1 MPFDVEEGN
10 FEGVCSGEFIQV
22 WRYGRRR
29 LEELWMVPIMEEYL
43 SWIKPKGQTRRLLE
57 KVRDIWSDYLK
68 HPFVRGIGDGSLD
81 KEKFRFY
88 LKQDYLY
95 LVEYAKVFA
104 IGIAKAD
111 DEEVMRFFSDAVH
124 AIFTSEMNIHRA
136 YMQRFGVTA
145 KEIADTMPSLANR
158 SYTSYMLRV
167 AYEGSIAEI
176 LASVLS
182 CALSYEYIAKAI
194 VSEYPQASLHPFYG
208 EWVSGYAGED
218 YQRNN
223 QRLVEFF
230 EIATKDFSEKQ
241 LLRCEDIFVTCSLY
255 EATFWEM
262 AWRMKIWC

>member
-1 MPFDVEEGN
+1 
-10 FEGVCSGEFIQV
+10 
-22 WRYGRRR
+22 
-29 LEELWMVPIMEEYL
+29 MEAYL
-43 SWIKPKGQTRRLLE
+43 SWIKPKEQTRRLLE
-57 KVRDIWSDYLK
+57 KARDIWSGYLG
-68 HPFVRGIGDGSLD
+68 HPFVRGIGDGTLD

-95 LVEYAKVFA
+95 LIEYAKVFA
-104 IGIAKAD
+104 VGITKSNDA
-111 DEEVMRFFSDAVH
+111 EIIRFLSDVIH
-124 AIFTSEMNIHRA
+124 QIFTSEMNIHRA

-145 KEIADTMPSLANR
+145 KEIADTTPSLDNR

-167 AYEGSIAEI
+167 AYEGGIAEI

-223 QRLVEFF
+223 QRLAECF
-230 EIATKDFSEKQ
+230 EAITGELPEKQ
-241 LLRCEDIFVTCSLY
+241 LLSCEEIFVTCSHY
-255 EATFWEM
+255 ETAFWEM
-262 AWRMKIWC
+262 AWEMEL

>member
-1 MPFDVEEGN
+1 
-10 FEGVCSGEFIQV
+10 
-22 WRYGRRR
+22 
-29 LEELWMVPIMEEYL
+29 MEAYL
-43 SWIKPKGQTRRLLE
+43 SWIKPKEQTRRLLE
-57 KVRDIWSDYLK
+57 KARDIWSGYLG
-68 HPFVRGIGDGSLD
+68 HPFVRGIGDGTLD

-95 LVEYAKVFA
+95 LIEYAKVFA
-104 IGIAKAD
+104 VGIAKSNDA
-111 DEEVMRFFSDAVH
+111 EIIRFLSDIIH
-124 AIFTSEMNIHRA
+124 QIFTSEMNIHRA

-182 CALSYEYIAKAI
+182 CALSYEYIARAI
-194 VSEYPQASLHPFYG
+194 VSEHPKAGVHPFYG

-218 YQRNN
+218 YQKNN
-223 QRLVEFF
+223 QRLIDFF
-230 EIATKDFSEKQ
+230 ETATENFSEKQ

-255 EATFWEM
+255 EAAFWNMAWEM
-262 AWRMKIWC
+262 KL